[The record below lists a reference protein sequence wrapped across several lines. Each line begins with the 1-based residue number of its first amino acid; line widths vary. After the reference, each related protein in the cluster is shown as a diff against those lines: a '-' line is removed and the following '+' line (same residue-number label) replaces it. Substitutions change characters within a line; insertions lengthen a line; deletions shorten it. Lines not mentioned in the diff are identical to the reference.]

1 VGVGVLTC
9 PSCAFH
15 VHESDGYCEG
25 CGFRLIPPQPQARD
39 HVEVD
44 LPGVAGVSNR
54 GLHHHRN
61 EDAMGAN
68 GYQRGPEPDADG
80 GKAAVVCDG
89 ISNSPRP
96 DVASQVAA
104 EVGTQALID
113 RLVAGDA
120 AGVATIAAAN
130 SAGRAVSALAT
141 SPDDAPACT
150 YVSAVVEQAAV
161 TVGWVGDSRAYW
173 LAGDETTRSVALTSD
188 DSLVNHL
195 SESGEM
201 TREEA
206 SRQPNGGA
214 LVRWLGAD
222 AEDAGARVVSVEP
235 GAPGAVLICSDGLWN
250 YLPEAHALAAAV
262 PDAAK
267 EPMTAA
273 RTLVR
278 LALDAGGH
286 DNVTVV
292 VIPFPPEGVFR
303 R

>member
-1 VGVGVLTC
+1 MQSC
-9 PSCAFH
+9 PSCACV
-15 VHESDGYCEG
+15 VHQGDGYCEG
-25 CGFRLIPPQPQARD
+25 CGYQLVPRQPRSRD

-44 LPGVAGVSNR
+44 LPGAGGVSNR
-54 GLHHHRN
+54 GLHHFRN
-61 EDAMGAN
+61 EDALGVL
-68 GYQRGPEPDADG
+68 GFIRPGPDAEAG
-80 GKAAVVCDG
+80 VVAVVCDG

-96 DVASQVAA
+96 DVASQA
-104 EVGTQALID
+104 
-113 RLVAGDA
+113 A
-120 AGVATIAAAN
+120 AGVATQTLVAHLVAGEPPGQATRAAVD
-130 SAGRAVSALAT
+130 SAAKAVSALAS

-150 YVSAVVEQAAV
+150 YVSAVVERQAV

-173 LAGDETTRSVALTSD
+173 LPADGPTHSMLLTED

-206 SRQPNGGA
+206 RRHPNSGA

-222 AEDAGARVVSVEP
+222 AEDIKARVVSLEP

-250 YLPEAHALAAAV
+250 YLPESTALATAV
-262 PDAAK
+262 PHAAK
-267 EPMTAA
+267 APMAAA

-292 VIPFPPEGVFR
+292 VIPFPPEGGYPR
-303 R
+303 

>member
-1 VGVGVLTC
+1 M
-9 PSCAFH
+9 
-15 VHESDGYCEG
+15 HEGDGYCEG

-44 LPGVAGVSNR
+44 IPGVAGVSNR
-54 GLHHHRN
+54 GLHHYRN
-61 EDAMGAN
+61 EDALGAL
-68 GYQRGPEPDADG
+68 GYTLGQERGADG
-80 GKAAVVCDG
+80 GVAAVVCDG

-96 DVASQVAA
+96 DVASLTAA
-104 EVGTQALID
+104 EVGTQALVD
-113 RLVAGDA
+113 RLVAGDT
-120 AGVATIAAAN
+120 AGDATVAAA
-130 SAGRAVSALAT
+130 STAGRAVSALAT

-150 YVSAVVEQAAV
+150 YVSAVVERQAV
-161 TVGWVGDSRAYW
+161 TIGWVGDSRAYW
-173 LAGDETTRSVALTSD
+173 LAADEATRSVVLTRD

-201 TREEA
+201 THEEA
-206 SRQPNGGA
+206 RRQPNGGA

-222 AEDAGARVVSVEP
+222 ADDIGARVVSFEP

-250 YLPEAHALAAAV
+250 YLPEAHTLAAAV
-262 PDAAK
+262 PDVTK

-286 DNVTVV
+286 DNVTVI
-292 VIPFPPEGVFR
+292 VIPFPPEGGFR